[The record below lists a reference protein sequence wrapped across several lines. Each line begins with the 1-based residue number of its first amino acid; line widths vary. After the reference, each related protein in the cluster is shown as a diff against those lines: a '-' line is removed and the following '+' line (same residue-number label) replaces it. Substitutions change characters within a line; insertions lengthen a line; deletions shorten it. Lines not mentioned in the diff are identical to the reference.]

1 VPREGDTVT
10 IPAGKTFVLDTS
22 PPRLAGLQVDGTL
35 RFKDKNLNLHSD

>member
-10 IPAGKTFVLDTS
+10 IPAGKTVVLDTS